1 MSENDQPIS
10 EVTFVLKSQNEV
22 EIKFG
27 EDGKEVFRCH
37 GENDSFLNNKTEVV
51 RFKWSKQDI
60 LETTVVNI
68 NCQEAAWKNFKN
80 ILDQQNNT
88 VDSLVFEFKVA
99 ENPQNFNF
107 PPPLPGNTI
116 SCKSLYPLIL
126 SMKPCIQSL
135 HVDQIGYPYRLSTG
149 FGELIQVKTAKKL
162 WCAIAMKKEE
172 VIRLEGSDISIDPL
186 FF

>member
-1 MSENDQPIS
+1 MNSFGDTISKIGKMSENDQPIS
-10 EVTFVLKSQNEV
+10 EVTFKKSQNEV

-37 GENDSFLNNKTEVV
+37 GENDSFLNNKTEV
-51 RFKWSKQDI
+51 
-60 LETTVVNI
+60 
-68 NCQEAAWKNFKN
+68 N